1 MSHPVTGNCRI
12 ATVCMNGSTPLA
24 AALNV
29 EQPTIAAKVD
39 RLFLER
45 VRAAKLGPEV
55 TMVQFKLY
63 PPNDQELV
71 LVAVVFE
78 GHELRLVLDPHDAC
92 IRECFVEH
100 AHGAELR
107 VIVFSELY
115 ESCALRI
122 TFTSREYSYL
132 TCVLPSRT
140 TSAAC
145 FMAAAELSLA
155 LGDLQ
160 RHPQVHE
167 TVVPVSVRSCLVI
180 TDQNKPVFDL
190 CASLS
195 ERVLH

>member
-1 MSHPVTGNCRI
+1 MWSNQH
-12 ATVCMNGSTPLA
+12 L
-24 AALNV
+24 L
-29 EQPTIAAKVD
+29 QKFD

-132 TCVLPSRT
+132 TCVLPTAQRRQ
-140 TSAAC
+140 
-145 FMAAAELSLA
+145 LA
-155 LGDLQ
+155 SWL
-160 RHPQVHE
+160 P
-167 TVVPVSVRSCLVI
+167 PSCRWL
-180 TDQNKPVFDL
+180 
-190 CASLS
+190 
-195 ERVLH
+195 